1 MTSIEQVQQ
10 RIRDSLLENER
21 RIFMQLIQDE
31 LPDLTLRELGEIL
44 TSPAARSVADLPVK
58 ALLGL
63 AVAPGP
69 VAVKPPRS
77 SLYAKPRPQ
86 ASATAHAAEAPAK
99 PPRAARSAVA
109 KAAPS
114 VQPAAS
120 PAASPAPRSDEST
133 VAREVRGESAEI
145 VAAPAPQPA
154 VSTPTIEAAPSG
166 RSNVAMIQSIV
177 SRALARHHRQDPDAQ
192 VLAALR
198 GVGDWIRARDL
209 RGRVEL
215 QPDELR
221 ATLNRLVKAGTVQR
235 SGEGPD
241 TVYLVG
247 TGVTAAAP

>member
-77 SLYAKPRPQ
+77 ALYAKPRPQ

-114 VQPAAS
+114 VQPAAQ
-120 PAASPAPRSDEST
+120 PAPRSDEST
-133 VAREVRGESAEI
+133 VAREVGGESAEI
-145 VAAPAPQPA
+145 VAAPAPQPSA
-154 VSTPTIEAAPSG
+154 GTPTIEAAPSG

-247 TGVTAAAP
+247 AGVTAAAP

>member
-1 MTSIEQVQQ
+1 M
-10 RIRDSLLENER
+10 ENER

-58 ALLGL
+58 ALLGV

-77 SLYAKPRPQ
+77 ALYAKPRPQ
-86 ASATAHAAEAPAK
+86 ASATAHAAEAPAR
-99 PPRAARSAVA
+99 PPRAARRAVA
-109 KAAPS
+109 EAAPS
-114 VQPAAS
+114 APSATPPATP
-120 PAASPAPRSDEST
+120 PAVLPAVEAPRSDEST
-133 VAREVRGESAEI
+133 VVREVGGASAEI
-145 VAAPAPQPA
+145 VAAPAPQPTSIA
-154 VSTPTIEAAPSG
+154 GTSTIEAAPAG

-221 ATLNRLVKAGTVQR
+221 ATLNRLVKAGAVQR

-241 TVYLVG
+241 TVYLVSAG
-247 TGVTAAAP
+247 ATAAAP